1 MEANKSEIVKPVAR
15 VLETIN
21 VPVGVAFNYI
31 QPVPLQNIFRG
42 YNNIPAIEKTNET
55 EKWIRAG
62 LSRTVTFADGN
73 TATENMLYVNA
84 PSYFSYKIDNFT
96 AEGLSSLV
104 DRVEGAWV
112 FIGLEENKV
121 LIDWKYIITPK
132 NDEAAKIIQE
142 HLLPD
147 FQGMLEQ
154 AIRICKENLETGN
167 V

>member
-1 MEANKSEIVKPVAR
+1 MEANKSEILKPVAR

-21 VPVGVAFNYI
+21 VPIEAAFNYI
-31 QPVPLQNIFRG
+31 QPVPLQNVFRG
-42 YNNIPAIEKTNET
+42 YNNIPAIKKTNET

-73 TATENMLYVNA
+73 TATEKMLYVDA

-104 DRVEGAWV
+104 ESVDGAWI

-121 LIDWKYIITPK
+121 LIDWKYIIKPK

-154 AIRICKENLETGN
+154 AIRICKENLEAGKI
-167 V
+167 

>member
-154 AIRICKENLETGN
+154 AIRICKANLETGN
-167 V
+167 I